1 MQKIVTR
8 WKQKDKGGLNETRY
22 DVFMALSH
30 VVWNLYSYDWPAHAE
45 AFRRRKN
52 IKFLCARLLMTDLQ
66 IRKRWVCV
74 QLLLFKKDTLYYLQS
89 ISNATTLSSGCYNLG
104 IQVSCE
110 NSNFPILY
118 KSYQNNISQWP
129 NINAKRWEKVTP
141 FTKNTSSYTCSLVTV
156 CKIILHKV
164 SLTVVAMFD
173 IIVRI

>member
-52 IKFLCARLLMTDLQ
+52 IKVLCARLLMTDLQ

-89 ISNATTLSSGCYNLG
+89 ISNAATLSSGCYNLG

-118 KSYQNNISQWP
+118 KSLLTKTTYRNDQIKKQNDEKKSLLSQKIS
-129 NINAKRWEKVTP
+129 TP
-141 FTKNTSSYTCSLVTV
+141 
-156 CKIILHKV
+156 LHV
-164 SLTVVAMFD
+164 L
-173 IIVRI
+173 

>member
-52 IKFLCARLLMTDLQ
+52 INFLCARLLMTDLQ
-66 IRKRWVCV
+66 IRKRWECV
-74 QLLLFKKDTLYYLQS
+74 QLLFFWKDTLYYLQS
-89 ISNATTLSSGCYNLG
+89 ISNAIKFTSGRYNLG

-110 NSNFPILY
+110 NFLFCIRVKKKTYCNDQIKSKTMRESHSFHKKYQLLY
-118 KSYQNNISQWP
+118 MYFSY
-129 NINAKRWEKVTP
+129 
-141 FTKNTSSYTCSLVTV
+141 C
-156 CKIILHKV
+156 
-164 SLTVVAMFD
+164 M
-173 IIVRI
+173 

>member
-1 MQKIVTR
+1 MKRGTMYSWPSVTWYEISTHTTDQHMPKHSDAGR
-8 WKQKDKGGLNETRY
+8 I
-22 DVFMALSH
+22 S
-30 VVWNLYSYDWPAHAE
+30 SS
-45 AFRRRKN
+45 
-52 IKFLCARLLMTDLQ
+52 CAGLLMTDLQ
-66 IRKRWVCV
+66 IRKRWVCI

-129 NINAKRWEKVTP
+129 NKNAKRWEKVTP
-141 FTKNTSSYTCSLVTV
+141 FTKNTSSYTCTLVTV

-173 IIVRI
+173 IIVRTCI

>member
-22 DVFMALSH
+22 DVYMALSH
-30 VVWNLYSYDWPAHAE
+30 VVWNLYPYYWPAHAE

-66 IRKRWVCV
+66 IRKRWECV

-89 ISNATTLSSGCYNLG
+89 ISNATKLSIVRYNLG

-110 NSNFPILY
+110 NSKFPILY
-118 KSYQNNISQWP
+118 KSYKNNRSQWP
-129 NINAKRWEKVTP
+129 KKPRKTMRKSHSFHKIPTP
-141 FTKNTSSYTCSLVTV
+141 IHVL
-156 CKIILHKV
+156 
-164 SLTVVAMFD
+164 
-173 IIVRI
+173 